1 MFLEDIK
8 ELKLKTVCQL
18 QEEAAES
25 KSVIKAYHLLSNG
38 IKTRKCEPLFKTV
51 QEDIKL
57 FVKKRKEYGTSV
69 FMRIIVHPDGT
80 IE

>member
-1 MFLEDIK
+1 VFLEDIK

-25 KSVIKAYHLLSNG
+25 KSVVQACHLLSNNM
-38 IKTRKCEPLFKTV
+38 KTKKGEPLFITIK
-51 QEDIKL
+51 EDMKL
-57 FVKKRKEYGTSV
+57 FIKKRKEYGTSV
-69 FMRIIVHPDGT
+69 FMRIIVNPDGT

>member
-18 QEEAAES
+18 QEEAADS
-25 KSVIKAYHLLSNG
+25 KSVIQASHLLNNDM
-38 IKTRKCEPLFKTV
+38 KTKKGEPLFITIK
-51 QEDIKL
+51 EDMKL
-57 FVKKRKEYGTSV
+57 FIKKRHHYGTSV